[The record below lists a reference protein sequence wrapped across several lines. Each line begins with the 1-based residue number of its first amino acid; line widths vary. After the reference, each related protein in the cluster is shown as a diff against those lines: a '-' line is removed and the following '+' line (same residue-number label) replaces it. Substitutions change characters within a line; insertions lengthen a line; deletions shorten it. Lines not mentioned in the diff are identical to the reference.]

1 MNVVRLLPVF
11 LSALLLAAHFFRA
24 QMYPLIAASLAFPF
38 VLMLARRWSARLVQT
53 ALVLGAIEWVRTMLM
68 LVMARQAAGQPWM
81 RMAIILGSVA
91 ALTAASG
98 LVFRLGPLKERYKLG
113 DAEIAIEQ

>member
-1 MNVVRLLPVF
+1 MNIVRLLPVF

-24 QMYPLIAASLAFPF
+24 GMYPLFAASLAFPF
-38 VLMLARRWSARLVQT
+38 VLLVQRRWAARLVQV
-53 ALVLGAIEWVRTMLM
+53 ALVLGALEWVRITLM
-68 LVMARQAAGQPWM
+68 LIMIRQDDGRPWM

-98 LVFRLGPLKERYKLG
+98 LVFRLGPLKKRYKLG
-113 DAEIAIEQ
+113 DAEIDAEH